1 MKKIGIIGCGWLGL
15 RLAEKWNSVF
25 EIFTTTTNGEKAEVL
40 KVRNLNPTIISFPD
54 DKIIDNINQWK
65 NISDLDAVIITVP
78 FSHKRYSEET
88 LQNRFQNLFSFIGDY
103 DKQMFFM
110 NSTGVYPDQLKEF
123 SEEDL
128 PSRQVTEERI
138 IKAKY
143 PQINILRL
151 AGLMGDNRL
160 LSNYNV
166 SDTNARVNHIHYE
179 DIALVI
185 ELMINQRLHSK
196 LYNVVAPIHPTKAEV
211 ISSQKNLPLPDEFNP
226 ENRIISTEK
235 IISELGYSFK
245 YPDPKSFHLKK
256 ND

>member
-1 MKKIGIIGCGWLGL
+1 MKKVGIIGCGWLGS
-15 RLAEKWNSVF
+15 RLAERWNSVF
-25 EIFTTTTNGEKAEVL
+25 EVFTTTTNIEKAEIL
-40 KVRNLNPTIISFPD
+40 KAKNLHPTIISFPG

-65 NISDLDAVIITVP
+65 DISDLNTVIITVP

-103 DKQMFFM
+103 DGQMFFM
-110 NSTGVYPDQLKEF
+110 SSTGVYPDQLKEF
-123 SEEDL
+123 SEGDL
-128 PSRQVTEERI
+128 LSDQITEERI
-138 IKAKY
+138 IKANY

-166 SDTNARVNHIHYE
+166 SDINARVNHIHYE
-179 DIALVI
+179 DIALVM

-226 ENRIISTEK
+226 ENRIISSEK

-245 YPDPKSFHLKK
+245 YPDPKFFHLKK